1 MEWRDAVW
9 ILGVLLVGVLL
20 VVPWGLLYDWI
31 REETKSFRKDV
42 V

>member
-20 VVPWGLLYDWI
+20 VVDSCTTGFARRPRAFARMLFD
-31 REETKSFRKDV
+31 
-42 V
+42 